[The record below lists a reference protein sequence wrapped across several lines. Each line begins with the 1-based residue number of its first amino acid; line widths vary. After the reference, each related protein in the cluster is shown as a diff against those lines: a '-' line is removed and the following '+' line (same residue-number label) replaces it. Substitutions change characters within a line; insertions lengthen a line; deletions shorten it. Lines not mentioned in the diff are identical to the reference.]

1 MNNRK
6 LFKIS
11 FSIALAGTLL
21 LLLILEYQTI
31 PLYNIEDITKDN
43 LETKVKIQGTIILVK
58 ETPGL
63 HILNIKDQTST
74 ITTIAFKEK
83 PVEFKRNSL
92 VEVEGKIQE
101 YKTEL
106 EIIADK
112 ITLLQ

>member
-43 LETKVKIQGTIILVK
+43 LET
-58 ETPGL
+58 
-63 HILNIKDQTST
+63 
-74 ITTIAFKEK
+74 
-83 PVEFKRNSL
+83 
-92 VEVEGKIQE
+92 
-101 YKTEL
+101 
-106 EIIADK
+106 
-112 ITLLQ
+112 